1 MSVSPIWP
9 AGSAVNDEGEITFH
23 GRTAASLLDEFGSP
37 LYVIDTDDVRARAT
51 KFVHAASHAFNNTVT
66 HVSFA
71 GKALL
76 SKEICRIVTESGML
90 IDTCTM
96 GEMRIALA
104 AGVPGRRLVLHG
116 NNKSDA
122 EIELAIEQGFN
133 KIVID
138 EPDEPARIAAIAKRL
153 GKRARVM
160 LRVTSGIHAGGHE
173 FVSTAHEDQKF
184 GVALLPAGADTAKLG
199 VLDDLTDVTPAGSNA
214 RLGENAADAAD
225 QAAHAGHAERKL
237 QYDIKYPYD
246 MSHEKVSEG
255 DRKLAEAMTMV
266 ADGPA
271 LAVLKD
277 IYRRQDVLELVG
289 VHSHIGSNIHDA
301 DAFIQA
307 AKRMMLLRKTFYATD
322 AYTLP
327 EVDLGGGYSVA
338 YTDGE
343 DSMDIDVEL
352 GRLADAVGTV
362 NRALGMPAPV
372 ISFEPGRWTVA
383 PTGVTLYRVGTVK
396 PVELSGEAKDK
407 SGNPVTERVYV
418 SVDGGMSDNIRPA
431 LYGSDYTA
439 RLANRKGSE
448 QTKLCRV
455 VGMHCESGDIV
466 VNEVRLPADIKRGDI
481 LAVPVTGRIRPH
493 DGQQLQPGAD
503 SRRGRRRRG
512 RCARHD
518 PPADDRRSAGLGRQ
532 RIVHDCV
539 SRYGRFSGFLA
550 GKASETVHFLDI
562 PRPYVILRPYNKQ
575 GHTNTSHSREDALV
589 QEDVAPI
596 RVGLLGAGT
605 VGSQTARLLVE
616 QKDELAARIG
626 RPIELTGVACLD
638 PAETDPFPWIDKAIV
653 TTDTMSVA
661 TNSDIVIELIGGTG
675 VARKFVLAA
684 IESGA
689 SVVTAN
695 KALLAKYGPEIY
707 AAAEAKGVDIYFE
720 ASVGGAIPF
729 LKPLRESLVGDKVTS
744 MLGIVNGT
752 TNYILDEMTTKGLD
766 FDDVLKDAQAKGYA
780 EADPTGDIE
789 GYDAANKAAIMAT
802 LGFHTSV
809 TIGDVS
815 VEGITKITADDIAA
829 ATAENK
835 VIKLLAVVEN
845 TDAGVSARVYPAL
858 ISNTHPLASVHGS
871 FNAVFVKAE
880 AADDLMF
887 YGRGAGGAPT
897 ASAVVGDVVT
907 EARHIAQ
914 GCTGPSIPL
923 YKDLKKAPIEASKA
937 EFAVRFVIHDNPGV
951 LAAIAAKFADH
962 GVSINGVNQ
971 DLKPTLK
978 DPGYDGELQ
987 QLRLVTH
994 MTDELTLRE
1003 TVKDVCELDCVCG
1016 EPSILRVLN

>member
-1 MSVSPIWP
+1 M
-9 AGSAVNDEGEITFH
+9 A
-23 GRTAASLLDEFGSP
+23 
-37 LYVIDTDDVRARAT
+37 
-51 KFVHAASHAFNNTVT
+51 
-66 HVSFA
+66 
-71 GKALL
+71 
-76 SKEICRIVTESGML
+76 
-90 IDTCTM
+90 
-96 GEMRIALA
+96 
-104 AGVPGRRLVLHG
+104 
-116 NNKSDA
+116 
-122 EIELAIEQGFN
+122 
-133 KIVID
+133 
-138 EPDEPARIAAIAKRL
+138 
-153 GKRARVM
+153 
-160 LRVTSGIHAGGHE
+160 
-173 FVSTAHEDQKF
+173 
-184 GVALLPAGADTAKLG
+184 
-199 VLDDLTDVTPAGSNA
+199 
-214 RLGENAADAAD
+214 
-225 QAAHAGHAERKL
+225 
-237 QYDIKYPYD
+237 
-246 MSHEKVSEG
+246 
-255 DRKLAEAMTMV
+255 
-266 ADGPA
+266 
-271 LAVLKD
+271 
-277 IYRRQDVLELVG
+277 
-289 VHSHIGSNIHDA
+289 
-301 DAFIQA
+301 
-307 AKRMMLLRKTFYATD
+307 
-322 AYTLP
+322 
-327 EVDLGGGYSVA
+327 
-338 YTDGE
+338 
-343 DSMDIDVEL
+343 
-352 GRLADAVGTV
+352 
-362 NRALGMPAPV
+362 
-372 ISFEPGRWTVA
+372 
-383 PTGVTLYRVGTVK
+383 
-396 PVELSGEAKDK
+396 
-407 SGNPVTERVYV
+407 
-418 SVDGGMSDNIRPA
+418 
-431 LYGSDYTA
+431 
-439 RLANRKGSE
+439 
-448 QTKLCRV
+448 
-455 VGMHCESGDIV
+455 
-466 VNEVRLPADIKRGDI
+466 
-481 LAVPVTGRIRPH
+481 
-493 DGQQLQPGAD
+493 
-503 SRRGRRRRG
+503 
-512 RCARHD
+512 
-518 PPADDRRSAGLGRQ
+518 
-532 RIVHDCV
+532 
-539 SRYGRFSGFLA
+539 
-550 GKASETVHFLDI
+550 
-562 PRPYVILRPYNKQ
+562 
-575 GHTNTSHSREDALV
+575 

-789 GYDAANKAAIMAT
+789 GYDAA
-802 LGFHTSV
+802 
-809 TIGDVS
+809 
-815 VEGITKITADDIAA
+815 TKITADDIAA

>member
-1 MSVSPIWP
+1 M
-9 AGSAVNDEGEITFH
+9 A
-23 GRTAASLLDEFGSP
+23 
-37 LYVIDTDDVRARAT
+37 
-51 KFVHAASHAFNNTVT
+51 
-66 HVSFA
+66 
-71 GKALL
+71 
-76 SKEICRIVTESGML
+76 
-90 IDTCTM
+90 
-96 GEMRIALA
+96 
-104 AGVPGRRLVLHG
+104 
-116 NNKSDA
+116 
-122 EIELAIEQGFN
+122 
-133 KIVID
+133 
-138 EPDEPARIAAIAKRL
+138 
-153 GKRARVM
+153 
-160 LRVTSGIHAGGHE
+160 
-173 FVSTAHEDQKF
+173 
-184 GVALLPAGADTAKLG
+184 
-199 VLDDLTDVTPAGSNA
+199 
-214 RLGENAADAAD
+214 
-225 QAAHAGHAERKL
+225 
-237 QYDIKYPYD
+237 
-246 MSHEKVSEG
+246 
-255 DRKLAEAMTMV
+255 
-266 ADGPA
+266 
-271 LAVLKD
+271 
-277 IYRRQDVLELVG
+277 
-289 VHSHIGSNIHDA
+289 
-301 DAFIQA
+301 
-307 AKRMMLLRKTFYATD
+307 
-322 AYTLP
+322 
-327 EVDLGGGYSVA
+327 
-338 YTDGE
+338 
-343 DSMDIDVEL
+343 
-352 GRLADAVGTV
+352 
-362 NRALGMPAPV
+362 
-372 ISFEPGRWTVA
+372 
-383 PTGVTLYRVGTVK
+383 
-396 PVELSGEAKDK
+396 
-407 SGNPVTERVYV
+407 
-418 SVDGGMSDNIRPA
+418 
-431 LYGSDYTA
+431 
-439 RLANRKGSE
+439 
-448 QTKLCRV
+448 
-455 VGMHCESGDIV
+455 
-466 VNEVRLPADIKRGDI
+466 
-481 LAVPVTGRIRPH
+481 
-493 DGQQLQPGAD
+493 
-503 SRRGRRRRG
+503 
-512 RCARHD
+512 
-518 PPADDRRSAGLGRQ
+518 
-532 RIVHDCV
+532 
-539 SRYGRFSGFLA
+539 
-550 GKASETVHFLDI
+550 
-562 PRPYVILRPYNKQ
+562 
-575 GHTNTSHSREDALV
+575 

-638 PAETDPFPWIDKAIV
+638 PVETDPFPWIDKAIV

-766 FDDVLKDAQAKGYA
+766 FDDVLKDAQAKGY
-780 EADPTGDIE
+780 
-789 GYDAANKAAIMAT
+789 
-802 LGFHTSV
+802 
-809 TIGDVS
+809 